1 MPDPWPPTYKR
12 SFMTAIS
19 ELKEELIKD
28 KGKDESEIRIY
39 TVVLY
44 RKGVEELEK
53 ILRFHLQ
60 WCSNEM

>member
-1 MPDPWPPTYKR
+1 
-12 SFMTAIS
+12 MT
-19 ELKEELIKD
+19 ELKEGLIKEE
-28 KGKDESEIRIY
+28 GKDKSGNRIY
-39 TVVLY
+39 TDGSWFEGKKGAAVVLY